1 MKRAQGLPIS
11 TIVLAIIGL
20 LVLFMIIAFF
30 TGAFG
35 KVGSNVR
42 EAAGNTADVQIS
54 NAQNKCAQWC
64 LQLDGLTTD
73 DSKRAAAYCSKTQ
86 TVTVAGAAVNK
97 NCWQDPIF
105 SPCDSAPPKA
115 AGKTDCSL

>member
-11 TIVLAIIGL
+11 TIVLAIVGL

-35 KVGSNVR
+35 KVSGNVR
-42 EAAGNTADVQIS
+42 EAAGTTADVQAT

-64 LQLDGLTTD
+64 LQLDGLATD
-73 DSKRAAAYCSKTQ
+73 DLKRASAYCSKTQ
-86 TVTVAGAAVNK
+86 TVTVAGAAANK

-105 SPCDSAPPKA
+105 SPCEGAPAKA
-115 AGKTDCSL
+115 VGKADCSL